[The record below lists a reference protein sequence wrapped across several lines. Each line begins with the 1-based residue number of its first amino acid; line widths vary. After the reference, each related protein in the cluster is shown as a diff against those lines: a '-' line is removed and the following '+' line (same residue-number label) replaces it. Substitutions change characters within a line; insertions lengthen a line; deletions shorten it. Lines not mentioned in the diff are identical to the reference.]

1 MMKKVMLMVV
11 VEVPPIMSLQGP
23 SPLRMYLVSD
33 MRIGLEPLWKIY
45 ERNGN

>member
-1 MMKKVMLMVV
+1 MMKTVILVEVV
-11 VEVPPIMSLQGP
+11 VVPPIMSLLVL